1 MKILDSE
8 DKEIG
13 YWWGNATGGGRFFND
28 QFLRLSMSTAGFV
41 AEGATLYY
49 ETSDCSGTAYDF
61 GGYDYFANGLQVVSL
76 TEAYYPARPFA
87 TRTVNSRRIIGGWG
101 GRVPNTRTRIRM
113 VLQSA
118 LTSAALAL
126 FLRFGLSPERA
137 RLSGATS

>member
-1 MKILDSE
+1 MKVLDSE

-28 QFLRLSMSTAGFV
+28 QFFRLSMSTAGFV

-61 GGYDYFANGLQVVSL
+61 GGYDYFANGLQVVSV

-101 GRVPNTRTRIRM
+101 GVYPTREHEY
-113 VLQSA
+113 VWCC
-118 LTSAALAL
+118 
-126 FLRFGLSPERA
+126 SPR
-137 RLSGATS
+137 